1 MIEQIFI
8 KNFKAFEKETIPIEN
23 HNILI
28 GENDSGKSTILQA
41 LDIFFNQEKIDKNFI
56 RDITIPVEIGIL
68 VNRKFYKKT
77 YSPSTFK
84 GQVTIGD
91 ISELSNLRYI
101 YIPIN
106 SYEPS
111 KLINQLAI
119 AKTITNTPQEIIE
132 QLKQISQN
140 SIDEVISGIDEDLI
154 IINSQNTQLI
164 GEEGF
169 KYEGAL
175 KFGVNENGIP
185 IEARG
190 SGFQKNLIYALLV
203 GNTYEN
209 IILGIDEIE
218 NSFSI
223 NNCQNIIRE
232 LQIKLG
238 QTIFSSHSKKV
249 VEISNGTN
257 IIPLY
262 THSITTIVELL
273 SVLDNTDEKI
283 YLLVEGK
290 FDLPWYRTV
299 INLLRKNDDYVVLP
313 AGGENNAPILKQ
325 ELELLGKTCKIIR
338 DGDTNA
344 VDSISKDCIEL
355 YAPLEDINE
364 LLGLSLTE
372 IPQTKEDFFDKTVTT
387 QNSKDTVKRILS
399 ENAINFLEENNELV
413 EEVKIILGVD

>member
-77 YSPSTFK
+77 YSSSTFK

-209 IILGIDEIE
+209 VILGIDEIE

>member
-8 KNFKAFEKETIPIEN
+8 KNFKAFEKETIPIEK

-175 KFGVNENGIP
+175 KFGVNANGIP

-209 IILGIDEIE
+209 VILGIDEIE

-249 VEISNGTN
+249 V
-257 IIPLY
+257 
-262 THSITTIVELL
+262 
-273 SVLDNTDEKI
+273 
-283 YLLVEGK
+283 
-290 FDLPWYRTV
+290 
-299 INLLRKNDDYVVLP
+299 
-313 AGGENNAPILKQ
+313 
-325 ELELLGKTCKIIR
+325 
-338 DGDTNA
+338 
-344 VDSISKDCIEL
+344 
-355 YAPLEDINE
+355 
-364 LLGLSLTE
+364 
-372 IPQTKEDFFDKTVTT
+372 
-387 QNSKDTVKRILS
+387 
-399 ENAINFLEENNELV
+399 
-413 EEVKIILGVD
+413 

>member
-8 KNFKAFEKETIPIEN
+8 KNFKAFEKETIPIEK

-77 YSPSTFK
+77 YSSSTFK

-209 IILGIDEIE
+209 VILGIDEIE

>member
-56 RDITIPVEIGIL
+56 RDITITVEIGIL

-84 GQVTIGD
+84 WQVTIGD

-209 IILGIDEIE
+209 VILGIDEIE

-387 QNSKDTVKRILS
+387 QNSKDTVWIGYNKLDKKNKDMI
-399 ENAINFLEENNELV
+399 
-413 EEVKIILGVD
+413 K